1 MVKEEPAKRMGNY
14 STEGNYEFANI
25 TDKPLGD
32 TWDVKGANSNHIN
45 TTLAHHESLLAQ
57 V

>member
-14 STEGNYEFANI
+14 STEGNYEFANV

-45 TTLAHHESLLAQ
+45 TTLAHHESLLA
-57 V
+57 